1 MAEKKVISDF
11 EAQIRQLIA
20 DHRRLTAL
28 CKETAAERDVLRK
41 ENRDLQM
48 QVKELGKELARVQL
62 SQGLAGNAP
71 DQSKAIAR
79 VNRLIREVDKCI
91 TLLNKPDRIGEEL
104 SGKKARHTITTE
116 DISFNGK
123 QATWPSNRQ

>member
-11 EAQIRQLIA
+11 EAQIR
-20 DHRRLTAL
+20 
-28 CKETAAERDVLRK
+28 
-41 ENRDLQM
+41 
-48 QVKELGKELARVQL
+48 ELGKELARVQL

-79 VNRLIREVDKCI
+79 VNRLMREVDKCI

-104 SGKKARHTITTE
+104 SGK
-116 DISFNGK
+116 
-123 QATWPSNRQ
+123 

>member
-28 CKETAAERDVLRK
+28 CKETAAERDV
-41 ENRDLQM
+41 RDLQM

-79 VNRLIREVDKCI
+79 VNRLMREVDKCI

-104 SGKKARHTITTE
+104 SGK
-116 DISFNGK
+116 
-123 QATWPSNRQ
+123 

>member
-48 QVKELGKELARVQL
+48 QVKELGKELATALLPLVQ
-62 SQGLAGNAP
+62 SGRGFGDKDGSTAGLLG
-71 DQSKAIAR
+71 K
-79 VNRLIREVDKCI
+79 I
-91 TLLNKPDRIGEEL
+91 TALRG
-104 SGKKARHTITTE
+104 
-116 DISFNGK
+116 
-123 QATWPSNRQ
+123 

>member
-28 CKETAAERDVLRK
+28 CKAERDVLRK

-79 VNRLIREVDKCI
+79 VNRLMREVDKCI

-104 SGKKARHTITTE
+104 SGK
-116 DISFNGK
+116 
-123 QATWPSNRQ
+123 

>member
-28 CKETAAERDVLRK
+28 CKETAERAVLRK

-79 VNRLIREVDKCI
+79 VNRLMREVDKCI

-104 SGKKARHTITTE
+104 SGK
-116 DISFNGK
+116 
-123 QATWPSNRQ
+123 

>member
-20 DHRRLTAL
+20 DHRRLTDL

-48 QVKELGKELARVQL
+48 QVKELGKELARTQL
-62 SQGLAGNAP
+62 GQGLAGNAP

-79 VNRLIREVDKCI
+79 VNRLMREVDKCI

-104 SGKKARHTITTE
+104 SGK
-116 DISFNGK
+116 
-123 QATWPSNRQ
+123 

>member
-28 CKETAAERDVLRK
+28 CKETAAERDTLRK

-48 QVKELGKELARVQL
+48 QVKELG
-62 SQGLAGNAP
+62 QGLAGNAP

-79 VNRLIREVDKCI
+79 VNRLMREVDKCI

-104 SGKKARHTITTE
+104 SGK
-116 DISFNGK
+116 
-123 QATWPSNRQ
+123 

>member
-62 SQGLAGNAP
+62 SQGLA
-71 DQSKAIAR
+71 AIAR
-79 VNRLIREVDKCI
+79 VNRLMREVDKCI

-104 SGKKARHTITTE
+104 SGK
-116 DISFNGK
+116 
-123 QATWPSNRQ
+123 

>member
-79 VNRLIREVDKCI
+79 VNRLMREWTSASPYSTNPTESAKSCRASRQDIR
-91 TLLNKPDRIGEEL
+91 
-104 SGKKARHTITTE
+104 
-116 DISFNGK
+116 
-123 QATWPSNRQ
+123 

>member
-48 QVKELGKELARVQL
+48 QARSSPAYSSARD
-62 SQGLAGNAP
+62 SQEMHP
-71 DQSKAIAR
+71 TKAKRSHAST
-79 VNRLIREVDKCI
+79 V
-91 TLLNKPDRIGEEL
+91 
-104 SGKKARHTITTE
+104 
-116 DISFNGK
+116 
-123 QATWPSNRQ
+123 

>member
-62 SQGLAGNAP
+62 SRDSQEMHP
-71 DQSKAIAR
+71 TKAKRSHAST
-79 VNRLIREVDKCI
+79 V
-91 TLLNKPDRIGEEL
+91 
-104 SGKKARHTITTE
+104 
-116 DISFNGK
+116 
-123 QATWPSNRQ
+123 

>member
-28 CKETAAERDVLRK
+28 CKE
-41 ENRDLQM
+41 
-48 QVKELGKELARVQL
+48 LARTQL
-62 SQGLAGNAP
+62 GQGLAGNAP

-79 VNRLIREVDKCI
+79 VNRLMREVDKCI

-104 SGKKARHTITTE
+104 SGK
-116 DISFNGK
+116 
-123 QATWPSNRQ
+123 

>member
-48 QVKELGKELARVQL
+48 QVKELGKELAPAYSSARD
-62 SQGLAGNAP
+62 SQEMHP
-71 DQSKAIAR
+71 TKAKRSHAST
-79 VNRLIREVDKCI
+79 V
-91 TLLNKPDRIGEEL
+91 
-104 SGKKARHTITTE
+104 
-116 DISFNGK
+116 
-123 QATWPSNRQ
+123 

>member
-20 DHRRLTAL
+20 DHRRLTAV

-48 QVKELGKELARVQL
+48 QVGCCKTVVALWK
-62 SQGLAGNAP
+62 GLLVLYKNT
-71 DQSKAIAR
+71 AILR
-79 VNRLIREVDKCI
+79 F
-91 TLLNKPDRIGEEL
+91 
-104 SGKKARHTITTE
+104 GKKKRVKTIFQACRAL
-116 DISFNGK
+116 INPVLAKK
-123 QATWPSNRQ
+123 QAKAFRAKDYFCMP

>member
-48 QVKELGKELARVQL
+48 QVKELGKELARVSSARD
-62 SQGLAGNAP
+62 SQEMHP
-71 DQSKAIAR
+71 TKAKRSHAST
-79 VNRLIREVDKCI
+79 V
-91 TLLNKPDRIGEEL
+91 
-104 SGKKARHTITTE
+104 
-116 DISFNGK
+116 
-123 QATWPSNRQ
+123 

>member
-48 QVKELGKELARVQL
+48 QVKELGK
-62 SQGLAGNAP
+62 
-71 DQSKAIAR
+71 
-79 VNRLIREVDKCI
+79 
-91 TLLNKPDRIGEEL
+91 
-104 SGKKARHTITTE
+104 
-116 DISFNGK
+116 
-123 QATWPSNRQ
+123 

>member
-28 CKETAAERDVLRK
+28 CKETAAERAVLRK
-41 ENRDLQM
+41 EKLDLQM
-48 QVKELGKELARVQL
+48 QLKDLAKELPSEQL

-79 VNRLIREVDKCI
+79 VNRLMREVDKCI
-91 TLLNKPDRIGEEL
+91 PLLNKPDRIGEEL
-104 SGKKARHTITTE
+104 SGK
-116 DISFNGK
+116 
-123 QATWPSNRQ
+123 

>member
-11 EAQIRQLIA
+11 EAQI
-20 DHRRLTAL
+20 RLTAL

-79 VNRLIREVDKCI
+79 VNRLMREVDKCI

-104 SGKKARHTITTE
+104 SGK
-116 DISFNGK
+116 
-123 QATWPSNRQ
+123 

>member
-28 CKETAAERDVLRK
+28 CKETTAERDVLRK

-79 VNRLIREVDKCI
+79 VNRLMREVDKCI

-104 SGKKARHTITTE
+104 SGK
-116 DISFNGK
+116 
-123 QATWPSNRQ
+123 